1 MLTIEN
7 ISKSYGPQI
16 LFDKASLQI
25 HQGERIGLVGRNG
38 SGKTTLFQMILEES
52 STDSGSIIFPK
63 DYRIGHV
70 AQLLNFTKPTIL
82 EEGCLGLLPDEINDT
97 YKVEKILFGL
107 GFTKED
113 LDKSPETFSGGFQVR
128 LNLAKVLISNPHLL
142 LLDEP
147 TNYLD
152 VISIRWIIKFLRN
165 WKHELIIISHHR
177 GFMDQVT
184 THTACI
190 HRTKIRKMR
199 GNTQKIYAQI
209 EQDEE
214 VYEKTRLNEERQRKH
229 LERFV
234 ERFGTKATK
243 ASAAQSKMKVIAKL
257 SQKEV
262 LSKIANL
269 GFKFQYKPIQ
279 SKQLMKIEDL
289 QFGYDPASPLIKDF
303 SLTVRPDDRI
313 AIVGKNGKG
322 KSTLIKLLAGE
333 LSPQKGSVH
342 KHELVKTGYFAQT
355 NIDELSER
363 CTVEEEVQ
371 SSNPGL
377 DRTGVR
383 TICGCMMFS
392 GEFAEKKISV
402 LSGGERSRVML
413 GKVIAA
419 PTNLLLLDE
428 PTNHLDMQSIDALVT
443 AISGYKGALLM
454 VTHSE
459 MILKSIAN
467 KIIVFKDDEVTIFN
481 GSYDEFLEKVGWG
494 DEENKP
500 SSTQTTHP
508 KKELRK
514 LKAGL
519 REERDKVMKPRQR
532 EIKALEKKIFELE
545 AKEASIHKELE
556 VASQEQNGDEI
567 VRLSKEAKEAMNE
580 IDISFDRF
588 EKLSLEFDVLNQKFD
603 RKLEEILG

>member
-1 MLTIEN
+1 
-7 ISKSYGPQI
+7 
-16 LFDKASLQI
+16 
-25 HQGERIGLVGRNG
+25 
-38 SGKTTLFQMILEES
+38 
-52 STDSGSIIFPK
+52 
-63 DYRIGHV
+63 
-70 AQLLNFTKPTIL
+70 
-82 EEGCLGLLPDEINDT
+82 
-97 YKVEKILFGL
+97 
-107 GFTKED
+107 
-113 LDKSPETFSGGFQVR
+113 
-128 LNLAKVLISNPHLL
+128 
-142 LLDEP
+142 
-147 TNYLD
+147 
-152 VISIRWIIKFLRN
+152 
-165 WKHELIIISHHR
+165 
-177 GFMDQVT
+177 
-184 THTACI
+184 
-190 HRTKIRKMR
+190 
-199 GNTQKIYAQI
+199 
-209 EQDEE
+209 
-214 VYEKTRLNEERQRKH
+214 
-229 LERFV
+229 
-234 ERFGTKATK
+234 
-243 ASAAQSKMKVIAKL
+243 
-257 SQKEV
+257 
-262 LSKIANL
+262 
-269 GFKFQYKPIQ
+269 
-279 SKQLMKIEDL
+279 
-289 QFGYDPASPLIKDF
+289 
-303 SLTVRPDDRI
+303 
-313 AIVGKNGKG
+313 
-322 KSTLIKLLAGE
+322 
-333 LSPQKGSVH
+333 
-342 KHELVKTGYFAQT
+342 
-355 NIDELSER
+355 
-363 CTVEEEVQ
+363 
-371 SSNPGL
+371 
-377 DRTGVR
+377 
-383 TICGCMMFS
+383 
-392 GEFAEKKISV
+392 
-402 LSGGERSRVML
+402 ML